1 MEAYLE
7 RHLDFKIFPL
17 DAGVYRDATLRPAHH
32 ILREMFDRVGV
43 LESGEKNSHEL
54 LKNHWRFFLENITT
68 MSQIENLISE
78 YNLCT
83 IMIGSC
89 KSSD

>member
-17 DAGVYRDATLRPAHH
+17 DAGVNRDAILRPAHH

-54 LKNHWRFFLENITT
+54 LKNHWRKVKPKNSELIWLDQILEFPHVTETESIW
-68 MSQIENLISE
+68 L
-78 YNLCT
+78 
-83 IMIGSC
+83 
-89 KSSD
+89 D